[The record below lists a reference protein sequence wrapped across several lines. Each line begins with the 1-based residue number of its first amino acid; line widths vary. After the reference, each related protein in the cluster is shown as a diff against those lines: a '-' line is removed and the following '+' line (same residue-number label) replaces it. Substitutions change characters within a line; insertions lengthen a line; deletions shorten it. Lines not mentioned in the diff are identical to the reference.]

1 MKSVRLFVVNLLAL
15 VLLMSSLVLAQKTSK
30 SKSKPK
36 EAAPQAEQ
44 KDAAQSQPD
53 TTKTQEDDPAFK
65 ALNWRLVGPFRGG
78 RALAVSGVVG
88 EPNTYY
94 FGAVAG
100 GVWKTTDGGLSWQNV
115 SDKAKISSVGAIA
128 VSESDPNVI
137 YVGSGEGLPLL
148 NAPYSA
154 DISRRSRP
162 MDQPSQIR

>member
-100 GVWKTTDGGLSWQNV
+100 GV
-115 SDKAKISSVGAIA
+115 
-128 VSESDPNVI
+128 
-137 YVGSGEGLPLL
+137 
-148 NAPYSA
+148 
-154 DISRRSRP
+154 
-162 MDQPSQIR
+162 